1 MESQESITY
10 RNSSV
15 KALAEQYG
23 YTVSELKSRL
33 EISFNKKNIFS
44 YSASTNTLFTYK
56 NKYSKWLDSDRFLA
70 YINVCLKNNIPPT
83 NHQATLNR
91 YFVEIVNVK
100 FAVFDSYNNQ
110 SLDIYTSQAQAAKE
124 CDRLNQQWIESS
136 KSLKK

>member
-1 MESQESITY
+1 MESLELITY

-44 YSASTNTLFTYK
+44 YSASTNTLYTYK
-56 NKYSKWLDSDRFLA
+56 NKYSKWLDPDRFLA
-70 YINVCLKNNIPPT
+70 YINVCLKNNPST
-83 NHQATLNR
+83 KHHASLNR
-91 YFVEIVNVK
+91 YFVENVNVK